1 MYRIYLEILLCAL
14 STRVS
19 VLILTCGLQFQVL
32 TVIDDSVYLD
42 GGVGVWDIDECER
55 LMYFGYTYVL
65 YIIMF
70 SEFMT
75 YGFLYQL
82 FSL

>member
-1 MYRIYLEILLCAL
+1 M
-14 STRVS
+14 S

-42 GGVGVWDIDECER
+42 GGVGVWGIDESER

-70 SEFMT
+70 SGFMA
-75 YGFLYQL
+75 YEFLY
-82 FSL
+82 